1 MLLIVVSVT
10 TAVLKSVPQI
20 GREHGD
26 AARCRAAAHH
36 ASASRSSTSLRIWI
50 APDNPGAAGAARER
64 LRYVFSLP
72 GLVDLVAAIPFALA
86 PHLGLNLDWLDIVPI
101 FKLLRH
107 TAAFQFMVEAVYSE
121 RRVLWSA
128 AVLMLVLLVFQSS
141 VVYYFEREAQPDKY
155 GSIPEAM
162 WWGIVTLTTVG
173 YGDVTPVTLWGR
185 IAGGLTAVM
194 GLCMFAI
201 PVGIIASAFIEA
213 VRRREFVDTW
223 NLVAKVPLFRTL
235 DAARIAAVAGVLRA
249 RRAERG
255 ERLIRKGDQADSM
268 YFIVSGE
275 VEVDQETGAPQG
287 AAGRGRFLRRNRADR
302 RARAHRDHHRAL
314 ALQAAGAAQGRFREL
329 HERAPG
335 PAGRG
340 ARRGEAA
347 PRGNQRRL
355 VAVGA
360 STRPARIAR
369 IASSVL
375 RASGSVGPSSATARA
390 RSGLGFGQAAE
401 HRQHV
406 REIVEC
412 DRRLRV
418 RFARAAEGALGGRH
432 VLQRVLD
439 VAQADQADQVV
450 RPAREQRAVGLARF
464 ARARPPAPAPP
475 LRRRSPASRAVAGIR
490 PGGSASI
497 DQ

>member
-1 MLLIVVSVT
+1 MSDSGRPETLRAKAHHLLTREEGGAGAHAFRFGLVLLIVASVA

-20 GREHGD
+20 GRERGD
-26 AARCRAAAHH
+26 LLDLILILTTIGFAVEYAM
-36 ASASRSSTSLRIWI
+36 RIWV
-50 APDNPGAAGAARER
+50 AADNPGAAGAAHER

-72 GLVDLVAAIPFALA
+72 GLVDLVAAIPFALT
-86 PHLGLNLDWLDIVPI
+86 PHVGLNLDWLDIVPI

-141 VVYYFEREAQPDKY
+141 LVYYFEREAQPDKY
-155 GSIPEAM
+155 GSIPASM

-173 YGDVTPVTLWGR
+173 YGDVTPITFWGR
-185 IAGGLTAVM
+185 MAGGLTAVM

-275 VEVDQETGAPQG
+275 VEVDQENSAPKGRLGAG
-287 AAGRGRFLRRNRADR
+287 DFFGEIALIADR
-302 RARAHRDHHRAL
+302 ERTATITALSACKLLLLHKDDFDGFMDAHPDLKDAVRV
-314 ALQAAGAAQGRFREL
+314 AAK
-329 HERAPG
+329 
-335 PAGRG
+335 
-340 ARRGEAA
+340 
-347 PRGNQRRL
+347 RRL
-355 VAVGA
+355 EE
-360 STRPARIAR
+360 IK
-369 IASSVL
+369 
-375 RASGSVGPSSATARA
+375 
-390 RSGLGFGQAAE
+390 AA
-401 HRQHV
+401 
-406 REIVEC
+406 
-412 DRRLRV
+412 
-418 RFARAAEGALGGRH
+418 
-432 VLQRVLD
+432 
-439 VAQADQADQVV
+439 
-450 RPAREQRAVGLARF
+450 
-464 ARARPPAPAPP
+464 
-475 LRRRSPASRAVAGIR
+475 
-490 PGGSASI
+490 
-497 DQ
+497 

>member
-1 MLLIVVSVT
+1 MSESARQESLRARVHHLLTREEGGSGGIAVRTTLVMLIVVSVT

-20 GREHGD
+20 GRTHGNLLD
-26 AARCRAAAHH
+26 AVLLF
-36 ASASRSSTSLRIWI
+36 TSVAFAIEYLVRIWV
-50 APDNPGAAGAARER
+50 APSNPGATSAARER
-64 LRYVFSLP
+64 LNYVLSLP

-86 PHLGLNLDWLDIVPI
+86 PHIGLNLDWLDIVPI

-107 TAAFQFMVEAVYSE
+107 TAAFEFMVEAVYSE

-141 VVYYFEREAQPDKY
+141 LVYYFEREAQPDKY

-268 YFIVSGE
+268 YFIVSGD
-275 VEVDQETGAPQG
+275 VEVDQETSAPKG
-287 AAGRGRFLRRNRADR
+287 RLSAGEFFGEIALIAERTRTATITALSPCKLLLLHKDDFDSFMDAHPDLRDAVRVAAK
-302 RARAHRDHHRAL
+302 
-314 ALQAAGAAQGRFREL
+314 
-329 HERAPG
+329 
-335 PAGRG
+335 
-340 ARRGEAA
+340 
-347 PRGNQRRL
+347 RRL
-355 VAVGA
+355 EELK
-360 STRPARIAR
+360 S
-369 IASSVL
+369 
-375 RASGSVGPSSATARA
+375 
-390 RSGLGFGQAAE
+390 
-401 HRQHV
+401 
-406 REIVEC
+406 
-412 DRRLRV
+412 
-418 RFARAAEGALGGRH
+418 
-432 VLQRVLD
+432 
-439 VAQADQADQVV
+439 
-450 RPAREQRAVGLARF
+450 
-464 ARARPPAPAPP
+464 
-475 LRRRSPASRAVAGIR
+475 
-490 PGGSASI
+490 
-497 DQ
+497 

>member
-1 MLLIVVSVT
+1 MSTPAAPESLRARAHHLLTREEGGTGGQAVRTGLVLLIALSVT
-10 TAVLKSVPQI
+10 TAVLKSVPAI
-20 GREHGD
+20 GRDHSQMLDIVLLLTTLGFAVEYL
-26 AARCRAAAHH
+26 
-36 ASASRSSTSLRIWI
+36 LRVWV
-50 APDNPGAAGAARER
+50 APDNPGAASAARER

-72 GLVDLVAAIPFALA
+72 GLVDLVAAIPFALT
-86 PHLGLNLDWLDIVPI
+86 PRLGLNLDWLDIVPI

-128 AVLMLVLLVFQSS
+128 AVLMLTLLVFQSS
-141 VVYYFEREAQPDKY
+141 LVYYFEREAQPDKY

-173 YGDVTPVTLWGR
+173 YGDVTPVTLWGK

-275 VEVDQETGAPQG
+275 VEVDQETGTPKG
-287 AAGRGRFLRRNRADR
+287 RLAAGDFFGEIALIADR
-302 RARAHRDHHRAL
+302 TRTATITAQSASKLLVLHKDDFESFMDAHPDLKDAVRA
-314 ALQAAGAAQGRFREL
+314 AAK
-329 HERAPG
+329 
-335 PAGRG
+335 
-340 ARRGEAA
+340 
-347 PRGNQRRL
+347 RRL
-355 VAVGA
+355 EE
-360 STRPARIAR
+360 
-369 IASSVL
+369 L
-375 RASGSVGPSSATARA
+375 TA
-390 RSGLGFGQAAE
+390 
-401 HRQHV
+401 
-406 REIVEC
+406 
-412 DRRLRV
+412 
-418 RFARAAEGALGGRH
+418 
-432 VLQRVLD
+432 
-439 VAQADQADQVV
+439 
-450 RPAREQRAVGLARF
+450 
-464 ARARPPAPAPP
+464 
-475 LRRRSPASRAVAGIR
+475 
-490 PGGSASI
+490 
-497 DQ
+497 

>member
-1 MLLIVVSVT
+1 MTSDSGHHESLRARVHHLLTREEGGSGGYAMRTGLVLLIVVSVT
-10 TAVLKSVPQI
+10 TAVLKSVPSI
-20 GREHGD
+20 GREHGHLLD
-26 AARCRAAAHH
+26 VVLLLTTLGFAIEYL
-36 ASASRSSTSLRIWI
+36 LRIWI
-50 APDNPGAAGAARER
+50 APDHAGAAGAARER
-64 LRYVFSLP
+64 LRYVLSLP
-72 GLVDLVAAIPFALA
+72 GLVDLVAAIPFALT
-86 PHLGLNLDWLDIVPI
+86 PRVGLNLDWLDIVPI

-141 VVYYFEREAQPDKY
+141 LVYYFERDAQPDKY

-268 YFIVSGE
+268 YFIVSGD
-275 VEVDQETGAPQG
+275 VEVDQENGTPKRQLGAG
-287 AAGRGRFLRRNRADR
+287 EFFGEIALIAE
-302 RARAHRDHHRAL
+302 RARTATITAL
-314 ALQAAGAAQGRFREL
+314 APCKLLLLHKDDFESFMDSHPDLKDAVRVAAK
-329 HERAPG
+329 
-335 PAGRG
+335 
-340 ARRGEAA
+340 
-347 PRGNQRRL
+347 RRL
-355 VAVGA
+355 
-360 STRPARIAR
+360 
-369 IASSVL
+369 
-375 RASGSVGPSSATARA
+375 
-390 RSGLGFGQAAE
+390 E
-401 HRQHV
+401 
-406 REIVEC
+406 EIK
-412 DRRLRV
+412 
-418 RFARAAEGALGGRH
+418 A
-432 VLQRVLD
+432 
-439 VAQADQADQVV
+439 
-450 RPAREQRAVGLARF
+450 
-464 ARARPPAPAPP
+464 
-475 LRRRSPASRAVAGIR
+475 
-490 PGGSASI
+490 
-497 DQ
+497 

>member
-1 MLLIVVSVT
+1 MSEPLRHESLRAWAHHLLTREEGGSGGYAVRTGLVLLIVVSVT

-26 AARCRAAAHH
+26 LLDLVLLFTTLGFAVEYL
-36 ASASRSSTSLRIWI
+36 LRIWI
-50 APDNPGAAGAARER
+50 APDNAGAEGAARER
-64 LRYVFSLP
+64 LRYLFSLP

-86 PHLGLNLDWLDIVPI
+86 PHIGLNLDWLDIVPI

-128 AVLMLVLLVFQSS
+128 AVLMLTLLVFQSS
-141 VVYYFEREAQPDKY
+141 LVYYFEREVQPDKY

-173 YGDVTPVTLWGR
+173 YGDITPVTLWGK

-201 PVGIIASAFIEA
+201 PIGIIASAFIEA

-223 NLVAKVPLFRTL
+223 NLVAKVPLFRNL

-275 VEVDQETGAPQG
+275 VEVDQESAAPKG
-287 AAGRGRFLRRNRADR
+287 RLAAGDFFGEIALIAE
-302 RARAHRDHHRAL
+302 RARTATITALSACKLLVLHKDDFESFMQAHPELRDAVRV
-314 ALQAAGAAQGRFREL
+314 AAK
-329 HERAPG
+329 
-335 PAGRG
+335 
-340 ARRGEAA
+340 
-347 PRGNQRRL
+347 RRL
-355 VAVGA
+355 
-360 STRPARIAR
+360 
-369 IASSVL
+369 
-375 RASGSVGPSSATARA
+375 
-390 RSGLGFGQAAE
+390 Q
-401 HRQHV
+401 
-406 REIVEC
+406 EIT
-412 DRRLRV
+412 
-418 RFARAAEGALGGRH
+418 GG
-432 VLQRVLD
+432 
-439 VAQADQADQVV
+439 
-450 RPAREQRAVGLARF
+450 
-464 ARARPPAPAPP
+464 
-475 LRRRSPASRAVAGIR
+475 
-490 PGGSASI
+490 
-497 DQ
+497 

>member
-1 MLLIVVSVT
+1 MSEAARTDSLRAQVHQFLTREESGPGGQAIRAGLVLLIVVSVT
-10 TAVLKSVPQI
+10 TAVLKSVPRI
-20 GREHGD
+20 GREHGALLD
-26 AARCRAAAHH
+26 LVLLAASFGFAIEYAV
-36 ASASRSSTSLRIWI
+36 RIWT
-50 APDNPGAAGAARER
+50 AVENPGAASAARER
-64 LRYVFSLP
+64 LRYVASLP

-86 PHLGLNLDWLDIVPI
+86 PQLGLSLDWLDIVPI

-128 AVLMLVLLVFQSS
+128 AVLMLALLVFQSS
-141 VVYYFEREAQPDKY
+141 VVYYFEREVQPDKY

-185 IAGGLTAVM
+185 MAGGLTAVM

-275 VEVDQETGAPQG
+275 VEVDQENG
-287 AAGRGRFLRRNRADR
+287 
-302 RARAHRDHHRAL
+302 
-314 ALQAAGAAQGRFREL
+314 
-329 HERAPG
+329 
-335 PAGRG
+335 
-340 ARRGEAA
+340 A
-347 PRGNQRRL
+347 PRGQLRAGDFFGEIALIADRERTATITALAPCKLLVLHKDDFVSFMDAHPDLRDAVREAAKRRL
-355 VAVGA
+355 EE
-360 STRPARIAR
+360 IN
-369 IASSVL
+369 
-375 RASGSVGPSSATARA
+375 
-390 RSGLGFGQAAE
+390 AA
-401 HRQHV
+401 
-406 REIVEC
+406 
-412 DRRLRV
+412 
-418 RFARAAEGALGGRH
+418 
-432 VLQRVLD
+432 
-439 VAQADQADQVV
+439 
-450 RPAREQRAVGLARF
+450 
-464 ARARPPAPAPP
+464 
-475 LRRRSPASRAVAGIR
+475 
-490 PGGSASI
+490 
-497 DQ
+497 

>member
-1 MLLIVVSVT
+1 MSEAGATKSLRARAHHLLTPEASGSGGRAIRAGLVLLIVVSVA

-20 GREHGD
+20 GREYGNLLD
-26 AARCRAAAHH
+26 LVLLL
-36 ASASRSSTSLRIWI
+36 ASFGFAVEYVARIWI
-50 APDNPGAAGAARER
+50 APNNPGAAGAARER

-121 RRVLWSA
+121 RRVLSSA
-128 AVLMLVLLVFQSS
+128 AVLMLALLVFQSS

-185 IAGGLTAVM
+185 MAGGLTAVM

-223 NLVAKVPLFRTL
+223 NLVAKVPLFRML

-275 VEVDQETGAPQG
+275 VEVDQET
-287 AAGRGRFLRRNRADR
+287 
-302 RARAHRDHHRAL
+302 
-314 ALQAAGAAQGRFREL
+314 
-329 HERAPG
+329 
-335 PAGRG
+335 
-340 ARRGEAA
+340 AA
-347 PRGNQRRL
+347 PKGQLRAGDFFGEIALIAERERTATITALSACKLLVLDKEDFEKFMGAHPDLKEAVRDAAMRRL
-355 VAVGA
+355 KE
-360 STRPARIAR
+360 IN
-369 IASSVL
+369 
-375 RASGSVGPSSATARA
+375 
-390 RSGLGFGQAAE
+390 AA
-401 HRQHV
+401 
-406 REIVEC
+406 
-412 DRRLRV
+412 
-418 RFARAAEGALGGRH
+418 
-432 VLQRVLD
+432 
-439 VAQADQADQVV
+439 
-450 RPAREQRAVGLARF
+450 
-464 ARARPPAPAPP
+464 
-475 LRRRSPASRAVAGIR
+475 
-490 PGGSASI
+490 
-497 DQ
+497 